1 MKKHTLWITGC
12 CGLWIL
18 LAAAAP
24 AQRQRNSAAD
34 AAGDPFAEEFSIIT
48 QRNIFDPNRQASRPR
63 DTVQVTR
70 TPAPTPVPVRTID
83 LYGAFIRDNEA
94 IALVGGDT
102 VLSGELRIGDKL
114 GDWEVTAINTMG
126 VLLTKEDD
134 MMSWAVGQRLQKAGD
149 QDWQTAGAVERQFT
163 SRPITSGPQNV
174 TNNRRQQQE
183 RQAMMARGGRGGAAG
198 GRGGRG
204 GQNAWF
210 GGDMEGM
217 DGGFGPGGFGN
228 EMGGF
233 GGPGGNFGG
242 PGGGNFGG
250 AAGAFGPT
258 NVAPA
263 ATVQPPPQLSAEEQE
278 DLIRRMMERRAR
290 ERGEVPAAGGNTN
303 VDNSGPAADVP
314 MEGPDFEPPVD
325 FEEEE

>member
-134 MMSWAVGQRLQKAGD
+134 MMSWAVGQRCRRPATRTGRPPVRSSVSSPR
-149 QDWQTAGAVERQFT
+149 ARSPAVRRT
-163 SRPITSGPQNV
+163 SPITAASSRNA
-174 TNNRRQQQE
+174 RR
-183 RQAMMARGGRGGAAG
+183 
-198 GRGGRG
+198 
-204 GQNAWF
+204 
-210 GGDMEGM
+210 
-217 DGGFGPGGFGN
+217 
-228 EMGGF
+228 
-233 GGPGGNFGG
+233 
-242 PGGGNFGG
+242 
-250 AAGAFGPT
+250 
-258 NVAPA
+258 
-263 ATVQPPPQLSAEEQE
+263 
-278 DLIRRMMERRAR
+278 
-290 ERGEVPAAGGNTN
+290 
-303 VDNSGPAADVP
+303 
-314 MEGPDFEPPVD
+314 
-325 FEEEE
+325 